1 MGQAP
6 VALPDPLSAAP
17 VNSGNTDDL
26 LAQLAGEEIER
37 LLAEADE
44 PAPGKADQI
53 TPSVNPTAKGG
64 SVVPAAARVSPEA
77 PASPKPQSASKPAPQ
92 AGGATEDLELNAL
105 FTQLDGAGPA
115 GPVEAV
121 AAPAASAPTPLPDP
135 EPSVADA
142 LAQEMLE
149 DAAVSGGAALA
160 GNAAPATAPEVEV
173 EQNQA
178 AGPLPIRLLEWVNRP
193 LESCSDQC
201 RDLIGKIAILTT
213 VNAAAVLAYVM
224 FFRGH

>member
-44 PAPGKADQI
+44 PAPGKADQMA
-53 TPSVNPTAKGG
+53 PPVAPTAVAG
-64 SVVPAAARVSPEA
+64 SAVAAARVSPREA
-77 PASPKPQSASKPAPQ
+77 PASPQSQPASKPAPG
-92 AGGATEDLELNAL
+92 AGGETEDLELNAL

-115 GPVEAV
+115 GPAEAIAAPV
-121 AAPAASAPTPLPDP
+121 AAAPAPVSEP
-135 EPSVADA
+135 EPSAADA

-149 DAAVSGGAALA
+149 DAAVSGGSALA
-160 GNAAPATAPEVEV
+160 GNAAPMTVPEVE
-173 EQNQA
+173 ENRA

>member
-1 MGQAP
+1 MGQTP

-44 PAPGKADQI
+44 PAPGKADPMP
-53 TPSVNPTAKGG
+53 PSVDPTAVAG
-64 SVVPAAARVSPEA
+64 SAVAAAARVSPLDA
-77 PASPKPQSASKPAPQ
+77 PASPQSQPASKPAPP

-115 GPVEAV
+115 GPAEAV
-121 AAPAASAPTPLPDP
+121 AAPVAAAPAPVSEP
-135 EPSVADA
+135 EPSAADA

-149 DAAVSGGAALA
+149 DAAVSGGSALA
-160 GNAAPATAPEVEV
+160 GNAAPMTVPEVE
-173 EQNQA
+173 ENRA

-213 VNAAAVLAYVM
+213 VSAAAVLAYVM